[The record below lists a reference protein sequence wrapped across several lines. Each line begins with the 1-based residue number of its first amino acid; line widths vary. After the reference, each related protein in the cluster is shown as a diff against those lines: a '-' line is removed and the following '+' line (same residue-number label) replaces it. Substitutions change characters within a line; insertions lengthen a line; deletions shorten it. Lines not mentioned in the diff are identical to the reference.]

1 MLLLK
6 NMTNTTLRKS
16 VLCAFQAMQFKCQIT
31 DALFYNVFIATVA
44 LRGQMC
50 CNLRKH
56 QQVEKLYKN
65 SQMTRKVK
73 KKQKKTPEKNK
84 CFWGDSN
91 VTKQLLMK

>member
-1 MLLLK
+1 M
-6 NMTNTTLRKS
+6 
-16 VLCAFQAMQFKCQIT
+16 
-31 DALFYNVFIATVA
+31 VA

-73 KKQKKTPEKNK
+73 KKQKKPQKKTSV
-84 CFWGDSN
+84 FGA
-91 VTKQLLMK
+91 TAT